1 MTLRGLVFSLL
12 VFVFGAA
19 GFASARQPD
28 SQVTHYQCRH
38 PLLGTLATVE
48 LAVKPLPGQ
57 RLQIELSGQASGV
70 AALVD
75 GHRLQRYTSI
85 VQLNGQQCP
94 VTVSHQRLTDI
105 DYDQRRIQ
113 YGWLLTF
120 SELNK
125 VIMERLWGGQ
135 VVERRSAQVDSPFL
149 GDFLSVLLAFQQ
161 HDQPLM
167 VSQRFDYACF
177 SLNGMDR
184 MTVDVEEVEPG
195 SPETSQTLWRC
206 RITSA
211 LGCLPGHCD
220 SLLLWCDDSRQIVK
234 ARVPFWW
241 GLGSLNI
248 VRSVEADD

>member
-1 MTLRGLVFSLL
+1 MIFRGLIFSLL
-12 VFVFGAA
+12 LFVFGAA
-19 GFASARQPD
+19 GFASSRQPD
-28 SQVTHYQCRH
+28 SQVTRYQCRH
-38 PLLGTLATVE
+38 PLLGTLATVQ
-48 LAVKPLPGQ
+48 LAVIPLTGQ

-85 VQLNGQQCP
+85 VQLNGQQSP
-94 VTVSHQRLTDI
+94 VTLSHQRLTDI
-105 DYDQRRIQ
+105 DHDQQRIQ

-120 SELNK
+120 SEINK
-125 VIMERLWGGQ
+125 VVMERLWEGR
-135 VVERRSAQVDSPFL
+135 VVESRSSRVEPPFL

-161 HDQPLM
+161 QDQPLM

-177 SLNGMDR
+177 TLDGMDHV
-184 MTVDVEEVEPG
+184 TVDVDEVEPG
-195 SPETSQTLWRC
+195 SSEDSPQLWRC

-248 VRSVEADD
+248 VRRVEADD